1 MGQPK
6 IGPRGITIEDVVDVA
21 NNGLS
26 KTGAATYKSV
36 SQPTATTPVDYAAL
50 LAGGPASTYGEKYG
64 GQSSAEYAKQMIL
77 GAAMQA
83 KSVGDLAALQ
93 ASTNQQN
100 LTSKFA
106 SDLTTGTKK
115 MFPSYE
121 AKFNQPLTT
130 TPGTRNYR
138 PTGMDQAAKDIADQE
153 RKLNSMYVYDINGT
167 RRLSMNANPLE
178 AQALQTAVSE
188 GKQALNRAGY
198 DPTMAGRGQ
207 EEAIRQTAEN
217 KANAYGAYMD
227 RMNMLDL
234 TQPGS
239 QPGTYTNLDVNRAN
253 RSFQGAPTTGQLLY
267 KGAQR
272 QTATNLTPGLEAALA
287 EQVTPYETVAE
298 GFANTPLS
306 QFAQQIA
313 VNRYGYD
320 PALAAGL
327 FDTSVDIQ
335 SLKDEAD
342 LFAAQNPQL
351 NMSPAEIV
359 YDQLGE
365 EGLNQ
370 YLQQQAEQA
379 LYGTG
384 SQQRTEAELAQDAAN
399 APIDA
404 QLYSAYATAPGDV
417 GSALNADVA
426 RQYMSDPNFLAQ
438 FQAGT
443 TKIYDD
449 MSQGLSGADAVNSY
463 MQNYLDETGD
473 PVSARILEEL
483 LSNVSFG

>member
-1 MGQPK
+1 MAPK
-6 IGPRGITIEDVVDVA
+6 IGPRGVTIDDVQDVA
-21 NNGLS
+21 TNGIRQA
-26 KTGAATYKSV
+26 GATPYRSARFEPA
-36 SQPTATTPVDYAAL
+36 QPTATTPVDYAAL
-50 LAGGPASTYGEKYG
+50 LAGGPAPTYGQKYG
-64 GQSSAEYAKQMIL
+64 GQPTGEYAKQMIL
-77 GAAMQA
+77 GAAMQR
-83 KSVGDLAALQ
+83 KSIGDLAALQ
-93 ASTNQQN
+93 AATAQQD

-106 SDLTTGTKK
+106 SDLLARTNKLYPTFRTQ
-115 MFPSYE
+115 FD
-121 AKFNQPLTT
+121 QPLT
-130 TPGTRNYR
+130 PPSSTRNLQIQNLT
-138 PTGMDQAAKDIADQE
+138 PAISDLEAQLAE
-153 RKLNSMYVYDINGT
+153 RKLYARRIGAYEQQRQGT
-167 RRLSMNANPLE
+167 GREIDVLE
-178 AQALQTAVSE
+178 ADLRDVRRAAGQVNPS
-188 GKQALNRAGY
+188 GKTPEQLA
-198 DPTMAGRGQ
+198 
-207 EEAIRQTAEN
+207 AEN

-227 RMNMLDL
+227 RMNMLDTSGL
-234 TQPGS
+234 PSSRNT
-239 QPGTYTNLDVNRAN
+239 TN
-253 RSFQGAPTTGQLLY
+253 QGAGSVSLQPTVPELLRG
-267 KGAQR
+267 GAQR

-287 EQVTPYETVAE
+287 EQVTPYENVAA

-313 VNRYGYD
+313 IQQYGYD

-327 FDTSVDIQ
+327 FDTSVDVQ
-335 SLKDEAD
+335 SLKDQAD

-359 YDQLGE
+359 YNQLGE

-379 LYGTG
+379 LMGSP

-404 QLYSAYATAPGDV
+404 ELYSAYATAPGNV
-417 GSALNADVA
+417 NSALNADVA

-443 TKIYDD
+443 TQIYDD
-449 MSQGLSGADAVNSY
+449 MGKGISGADAVNAY
-463 MQNYLDETGD
+463 MQNYLNTTGD

>member
-1 MGQPK
+1 MAPK

-21 NNGLS
+21 NNGIRQTS
-26 KTGAATYKSV
+26 ATPYRSARFENA
-36 SQPTATTPVDYAAL
+36 QPTATSPVDYAAL
-50 LAGGPASTYGEKYG
+50 LAGGPAPTYGQKYG
-64 GQSSAEYAKQMIL
+64 GQPTGEYARQMIL

-93 ASTNQQN
+93 AATNTEN
-100 LTSKFA
+100 LTNKFA
-106 SDLTTGTKK
+106 SDLLTGTNKLSPIFRKK
-115 MFPSYE
+115 FS
-121 AKFNQPLTT
+121 QPLVT
-130 TPGTRNYR
+130 TPGTRNYVPSPEVQSAQQLSDLENELNDLYVTSR
-138 PTGMDQAAKDIADQE
+138 IGNQRTLAMGTDPTKVRALQSSIDQAKRTLQYSGYSPAE
-153 RKLNSMYVYDINGT
+153 ETLNAQRSQ
-167 RRLSMNANPLE
+167 AE
-178 AQALQTAVSE
+178 AV
-188 GKQALNRAGY
+188 
-198 DPTMAGRGQ
+198 
-207 EEAIRQTAEN
+207 RQTAEN
-217 KANAYGAYMD
+217 KQNAYGAYMD
-227 RMNMLDL
+227 RMNMLDPS
-234 TQPGS
+234 TG
-239 QPGTYTNLDVNRAN
+239 GTIPEMLRA
-253 RSFQGAPTTGQLLY
+253 
-267 KGAQR
+267 GAQR

-287 EQVTPYETVAE
+287 EQVTPYETVAQ

-359 YDQLGE
+359 YNQLGE

-379 LYGTG
+379 LIGSP

-404 QLYSAYATAPGDV
+404 ELYSVYATAPGDV
-417 GSALNADVA
+417 GSALNSDVA

>member
-1 MGQPK
+1 MAPK
-6 IGPRGITIEDVVDVA
+6 IGPRGITIEDVIDVV
-21 NNGLS
+21 NNGIGQTS
-26 KTGAATYKSV
+26 ATPYRSARFENA
-36 SQPTATTPVDYAAL
+36 QPTATSPVDYAAL
-50 LAGGPASTYGEKYG
+50 LAGGPAPTYGQKYG
-64 GQSSAEYAKQMIL
+64 GQPSGEYARQMIL

-93 ASTNQQN
+93 AATNQQN

-106 SDLTTGTKK
+106 SDLLAGTNKLSPI
-115 MFPSYE
+115 FRE
-121 AKFNQPLTT
+121 KFNQPMLDSNNRNVQIQNLT
-130 TPGTRNYR
+130 PAISDLEARLAERKRYARRIGAYEQQRQGTGREIDILQEDLRDTRRALGQVN
-138 PTGMDQAAKDIADQE
+138 PTGKTPEQLA
-153 RKLNSMYVYDINGT
+153 
-167 RRLSMNANPLE
+167 
-178 AQALQTAVSE
+178 
-188 GKQALNRAGY
+188 
-198 DPTMAGRGQ
+198 
-207 EEAIRQTAEN
+207 AEN
-217 KANAYGAYMD
+217 KANAYGAYME
-227 RMNMLDL
+227 RMNMLDPS
-234 TQPGS
+234 TG
-239 QPGTYTNLDVNRAN
+239 GTIPEMLRA
-253 RSFQGAPTTGQLLY
+253 
-267 KGAQR
+267 GAQR

-287 EQVTPYETVAE
+287 EQVTPYENVAA

-327 FDTSVDIQ
+327 FDTSVDVQ
-335 SLKDEAD
+335 SLKDQAD

-359 YDQLGE
+359 YNQLGE

-379 LYGTG
+379 LIGSP

-404 QLYSAYATAPGDV
+404 ELYSVYATAPGDLS
-417 GSALNADVA
+417 SALNADVA

-449 MSQGLSGADAVNSY
+449 MSQGVSGADAVNSY
-463 MQNYLDETGD
+463 IRNYLNETAD

>member
-1 MGQPK
+1 MAPK

-36 SQPTATTPVDYAAL
+36 SQPTATSPVDYAAL
-50 LAGGPASTYGEKYG
+50 LAGGPASTYGQKYG
-64 GQSSAEYAKQMIL
+64 GQPSGEYAKQMIL

-83 KSVGDLAALQ
+83 KSIGDLAALQ
-93 ASTNQQN
+93 AATNQQN

-106 SDLTTGTKK
+106 SDLLAGTNKLYPTYRAQFDQPMLDSNNRNVQIQNLTPAISDLEARLAERKRYARRIGAYEQQRQGTGR
-115 MFPSYE
+115 E
-121 AKFNQPLTT
+121 IDILQEDLRD
-130 TPGTRNYR
+130 TRRALGQVN
-138 PTGMDQAAKDIADQE
+138 PTGKTPEQLA
-153 RKLNSMYVYDINGT
+153 
-167 RRLSMNANPLE
+167 
-178 AQALQTAVSE
+178 
-188 GKQALNRAGY
+188 
-198 DPTMAGRGQ
+198 
-207 EEAIRQTAEN
+207 AEN
-217 KANAYGAYMD
+217 KANAYGAYMT
-227 RMNMLDL
+227 RMNML
-234 TQPGS
+234 GEG
-239 QPGTYTNLDVNRAN
+239 GTIPERL
-253 RSFQGAPTTGQLLY
+253 RS
-267 KGAQR
+267 GAQR
-272 QTATNLTPGLEAALA
+272 QTATNLTPALQAALA
-287 EQVTPYETVAE
+287 EQVTPYETVAA

-327 FDTSVDIQ
+327 FDTSVDVQ

-359 YDQLGE
+359 YNQLGE

-379 LYGTG
+379 LMGSP

-404 QLYSAYATAPGDV
+404 ELYSAYATAPGNV
-417 GSALNADVA
+417 NSALNADVA

-443 TKIYDD
+443 TQIYDE
-449 MSQGLSGADAVNSY
+449 MGKGISGADAVNAY
-463 MQNYLDETGD
+463 MQNYLNTTGD

-483 LSNVSFG
+483 LSNIAFG

>member
-1 MGQPK
+1 MAPPK
-6 IGPRGITIEDVVDVA
+6 IGPRGITIEDVQNVA
-21 NNGLS
+21 NNGIS
-26 KTGAATYKSV
+26 QKDGTSYKSI
-36 SQPTATTPVDYAAL
+36 SKPTATSPVDYAAL
-50 LAGGPASTYGEKYG
+50 LAGGPASTYGEKYA
-64 GQSSAEYAKQMIL
+64 GQPSGEYAKQMIL

-83 KSVGDLAALQ
+83 KSIGDLAALQ
-93 ASTNQQN
+93 AATNQQN

-106 SDLTTGTKK
+106 SDLLAGTNKLSPI
-115 MFPSYE
+115 FRE
-121 AKFNQPLTT
+121 KFNQPMLDSNNRNVQIQNLT
-130 TPGTRNYR
+130 PAISDLEARLAERKRYARRIGAYEQQRQGTGREIDILQEDLRDTRRALGQVN
-138 PTGMDQAAKDIADQE
+138 PTGKTPEQLA
-153 RKLNSMYVYDINGT
+153 
-167 RRLSMNANPLE
+167 
-178 AQALQTAVSE
+178 
-188 GKQALNRAGY
+188 
-198 DPTMAGRGQ
+198 
-207 EEAIRQTAEN
+207 AEN
-217 KANAYGAYMD
+217 KANAYGAYMT
-227 RMNMLDL
+227 RMNMLDPS
-234 TQPGS
+234 TG
-239 QPGTYTNLDVNRAN
+239 GTIPEMLRA
-253 RSFQGAPTTGQLLY
+253 
-267 KGAQR
+267 GAQR
-272 QTATNLTPGLEAALA
+272 QTATNLTPALEAALA
-287 EQVTPYETVAE
+287 EQVTPYETVAQ

-351 NMSPAEIV
+351 SMSPAEIV
-359 YDQLGE
+359 YNQLGE

-379 LYGTG
+379 LIGSP

-404 QLYSAYATAPGDV
+404 ELYSAYATAPGDLS
-417 GSALNADVA
+417 SALNADVA

-443 TKIYDD
+443 TQIYDE
-449 MSQGLSGADAVNSY
+449 MGKGVSGADAVNAY
-463 MQNYLDETGD
+463 IRNYLNETAD

-483 LSNVSFG
+483 LSNIAFG

>member
-1 MGQPK
+1 MMAPK

-36 SQPTATTPVDYAAL
+36 SQPTATSPVDYAAL
-50 LAGGPASTYGEKYG
+50 LAGGPASTYGQKYG
-64 GQSSAEYAKQMIL
+64 GQPSGEYAKQMIL

-83 KSVGDLAALQ
+83 KSIGDLAALQ
-93 ASTNQQN
+93 AATNQQN

-106 SDLTTGTKK
+106 SDLLAGTNKLYPTYRAQFDQPMLDSNNRNVQIQNLTPAISDLEARLAERKRYARRIGAYEQQRQGTGR
-115 MFPSYE
+115 E
-121 AKFNQPLTT
+121 IDILQEDLRD
-130 TPGTRNYR
+130 TRRALGQVN
-138 PTGMDQAAKDIADQE
+138 PTGKTPEQLA
-153 RKLNSMYVYDINGT
+153 
-167 RRLSMNANPLE
+167 
-178 AQALQTAVSE
+178 
-188 GKQALNRAGY
+188 
-198 DPTMAGRGQ
+198 
-207 EEAIRQTAEN
+207 AEN
-217 KANAYGAYMD
+217 KANAYGAYMT
-227 RMNMLDL
+227 RMNML
-234 TQPGS
+234 GEG
-239 QPGTYTNLDVNRAN
+239 GTIPERL
-253 RSFQGAPTTGQLLY
+253 RS
-267 KGAQR
+267 GAQR
-272 QTATNLTPGLEAALA
+272 QTATNLTPALQAALA
-287 EQVTPYETVAE
+287 EQVTPYETVAA

-327 FDTSVDIQ
+327 FDTSVDVQ

-359 YDQLGE
+359 YNQLGE

-379 LYGTG
+379 LMGSP

-404 QLYSAYATAPGDV
+404 ELYSAYATAPGNV
-417 GSALNADVA
+417 NSALNADVA

-443 TKIYDD
+443 TQIYDE
-449 MSQGLSGADAVNSY
+449 MGKGISGADAVNAY
-463 MQNYLDETGD
+463 MQNYLNTTGD

-483 LSNVSFG
+483 LSNIAFG

>member
-1 MGQPK
+1 MAPK
-6 IGPRGITIEDVVDVA
+6 IGPRGITIEDVQDVA
-21 NNGLS
+21 TNGS
-26 KTGAATYKSV
+26 KAGKSQYVYAPATTT
-36 SQPTATTPVDYAAL
+36 TATSPVDYAAL
-50 LAGGPASTYGEKYG
+50 LAGGPASTYGLKYA
-64 GQSSAEYAKQMIL
+64 GQPSGEYAKQMIL

-83 KSVGDLAALQ
+83 KSIGDLAALQ

-106 SDLTTGTKK
+106 SDLLAGTNKLSPI
-115 MFPSYE
+115 FRE
-121 AKFNQPLTT
+121 KFNQPLAPPSSARNVQIQNL
-130 TPGTRNYR
+130 TPAIADLEARLAERKRYARRIGAYEQQRQGTGREIDILQEDLRDTRRALAQVN
-138 PTGMDQAAKDIADQE
+138 PTGKTPEQLA
-153 RKLNSMYVYDINGT
+153 
-167 RRLSMNANPLE
+167 
-178 AQALQTAVSE
+178 
-188 GKQALNRAGY
+188 
-198 DPTMAGRGQ
+198 
-207 EEAIRQTAEN
+207 AEN
-217 KANAYGAYMD
+217 KANAYGAYMT
-227 RMNMLDL
+227 RMNMLDPS
-234 TQPGS
+234 TG
-239 QPGTYTNLDVNRAN
+239 GTIPEMLRA
-253 RSFQGAPTTGQLLY
+253 
-267 KGAQR
+267 GAQR
-272 QTATNLTPGLEAALA
+272 QTATNLTPALQAALA

-327 FDTSVDIQ
+327 FDTSVDVQ
-335 SLKDEAD
+335 SLKDQAD

-359 YDQLGE
+359 YNQLGE

-379 LYGTG
+379 LMGSP

-404 QLYSAYATAPGDV
+404 ELYSAYATAPGNV
-417 GSALNADVA
+417 NSALNADVA

-443 TKIYDD
+443 TQVYDD
-449 MSQGLSGADAVNSY
+449 MGKGISGADAVNAY
-463 MQNYLDETGD
+463 MQNYLNTTGD

-483 LSNVSFG
+483 LSNIAFG

>member
-1 MGQPK
+1 MANPK
-6 IGPRGITIEDVVDVA
+6 IGPRGITIEDVQDVA
-21 NNGLS
+21 NNGIRQ
-26 KTGAATYKSV
+26 TGAATYKS
-36 SQPTATTPVDYAAL
+36 SYSPPTATTPIDYAAL

-64 GQSSAEYAKQMIL
+64 GQPTGEYAKQMIL

-93 ASTNQQN
+93 AATNTEN
-100 LTSKFA
+100 LTNKFA
-106 SDLTTGTKK
+106 SDLLTGTNKLSPIFRK
-115 MFPSYE
+115 
-121 AKFNQPLTT
+121 KFNQPLVT
-130 TPGTRNYR
+130 TPGTRNYVPGPQAQSAQQLSDLENELNDLYVTSMGNQR
-138 PTGMDQAAKDIADQE
+138 TLAMDADPAKVRALQSSIDQAK
-153 RKLNSMYVYDINGT
+153 RT
-167 RRLSMNANPLE
+167 
-178 AQALQTAVSE
+178 LQYSGYSPAE
-188 GKQALNRAGY
+188 EALNAPRSQA
-198 DPTMAGRGQ
+198 
-207 EEAIRQTAEN
+207 EAVRQTAEN
-217 KANAYGAYMD
+217 KQNAYGAYMD
-227 RMNMLDL
+227 RMNMLD
-234 TQPGS
+234 TS
-239 QPGTYTNLDVNRAN
+239 NGTTIPEMLR
-253 RSFQGAPTTGQLLY
+253 G
-267 KGAQR
+267 GAQR
-272 QTATNLTPGLEAALA
+272 QTITNLTPGLEAALA
-287 EQVTPYETVAE
+287 EQVTPYENVAA
-298 GFANTPLS
+298 GFADTPLS

-313 VNRYGYD
+313 INRYGYD

-327 FDTSVDIQ
+327 FDTSVDVQ
-335 SLKDEAD
+335 SLKDQAD

-370 YLQQQAEQA
+370 YLQQQADEYLLGSA
-379 LYGTG
+379 
-384 SQQRTEAELAQDAAN
+384 SQQRTETELAQDAAN

-404 QLYSAYATAPGDV
+404 ELYSVYATAPGDV
-417 GSALNADVA
+417 GSALNSDVA

>member
-1 MGQPK
+1 MMAPK
-6 IGPRGITIEDVVDVA
+6 IGPRGITIEDVVNVA

-36 SQPTATTPVDYAAL
+36 SQPMATSPVDYAAL
-50 LAGGPASTYGEKYG
+50 LAGGPASTYGEKYA
-64 GQSSAEYAKQMIL
+64 GQPSGEYAKQMIL

-83 KSVGDLAALQ
+83 KSIGDLAALQ

-106 SDLTTGTKK
+106 SDLLAGTNKLYPTYRAQFDQP
-115 MFPSYE
+115 MLDSNNRNVQIQNLTPAISDLE
-121 AKFNQPLTT
+121 ARL
-130 TPGTRNYR
+130 
-138 PTGMDQAAKDIADQE
+138 AE
-153 RKLNSMYVYDINGT
+153 RKLYARRIGAYEQQRQGTGKEIDILEAELRDA
-167 RRLSMNANPLE
+167 RRAMGQVNPL
-178 AQALQTAVSE
+178 
-188 GKQALNRAGY
+188 GKTPEQFA
-198 DPTMAGRGQ
+198 
-207 EEAIRQTAEN
+207 EEN

-227 RMNMLDL
+227 RMNMLDTSGL
-234 TQPGS
+234 PSSRNT
-239 QPGTYTNLDVNRAN
+239 TN
-253 RSFQGAPTTGQLLY
+253 QGAGSVSLQPTVPELLRG
-267 KGAQR
+267 GAQR
-272 QTATNLTPGLEAALA
+272 QTISNLMPGLNQAKA
-287 EQVTPYETVAE
+287 EQVTPYETVAQ

-335 SLKDEAD
+335 SLKDQAD

-359 YDQLGE
+359 RYQFGE
-365 EGLNQ
+365 EALNQ

-404 QLYSAYATAPGDV
+404 ELYSVYATAPGDLS
-417 GSALNADVA
+417 SALNADVA

-463 MQNYLDETGD
+463 MQNYLNTTGD

>member
-1 MGQPK
+1 MMAPK

-21 NNGLS
+21 NNGIS
-26 KTGAATYKSV
+26 QKDGTSYKSI
-36 SQPTATTPVDYAAL
+36 SKPTATSPVDYAAL
-50 LAGGPASTYGEKYG
+50 LAGGPASTYGLKYA
-64 GQSSAEYAKQMIL
+64 GQPSGEYAKQMIL

-83 KSVGDLAALQ
+83 KSIGDLAALQ

-106 SDLTTGTKK
+106 SDLLAGTNKLSPI
-115 MFPSYE
+115 FRE
-121 AKFNQPLTT
+121 KFSQPLAPPSSARNVQIQNL
-130 TPGTRNYR
+130 TPAISDLEARLAERKRYARRIGAYEQQRQGTGREIDILEADLLDTRRALAQAN
-138 PTGMDQAAKDIADQE
+138 PTGKTPEQLA
-153 RKLNSMYVYDINGT
+153 
-167 RRLSMNANPLE
+167 
-178 AQALQTAVSE
+178 
-188 GKQALNRAGY
+188 
-198 DPTMAGRGQ
+198 
-207 EEAIRQTAEN
+207 AEN
-217 KANAYGAYMD
+217 KANAYGAYMT
-227 RMNMLDL
+227 RMNMLDTSGL
-234 TQPGS
+234 PSSRNT
-239 QPGTYTNLDVNRAN
+239 TN
-253 RSFQGAPTTGQLLY
+253 QGAESISLQPTVPELLRA
-267 KGAQR
+267 GAQR

-287 EQVTPYETVAE
+287 EQVTPYETVAQ

-379 LYGTG
+379 LMGSP

-404 QLYSAYATAPGDV
+404 ELYSAYATAPGNV
-417 GSALNADVA
+417 NSALNADVA

-443 TKIYDD
+443 TQIYDE
-449 MSQGLSGADAVNSY
+449 MGKGISGADAVNAY
-463 MQNYLDETGD
+463 MQNYLNTTGD

-483 LSNVSFG
+483 LSNIAFG

>member
-1 MGQPK
+1 MAK

-21 NNGLS
+21 NNGIRQTS
-26 KTGAATYKSV
+26 ATPYRSARFENA
-36 SQPTATTPVDYAAL
+36 QPTATSPVDYAAL
-50 LAGGPASTYGEKYG
+50 LAGGPASTYGMKYA
-64 GQSSAEYAKQMIL
+64 GQPSGEYAKQMIL

-83 KSVGDLAALQ
+83 KSIGDLAAMQ
-93 ASTNQQN
+93 AATNRSQ
-100 LTSKFA
+100 LESKFA
-106 SDLTTGTKK
+106 SDLLSGTNKLYPTYRAQ
-115 MFPSYE
+115 FD
-121 AKFNQPLTT
+121 QPLAPLSSARNVQIQNL
-130 TPGTRNYR
+130 TPAISDLEARL
-138 PTGMDQAAKDIADQE
+138 AE
-153 RKLNSMYVYDINGT
+153 RKLYARRIGAYEQQRQGTGKEIDILEAELRDA
-167 RRLSMNANPLE
+167 RRAMGQVNPL
-178 AQALQTAVSE
+178 
-188 GKQALNRAGY
+188 GKTPEQFA
-198 DPTMAGRGQ
+198 
-207 EEAIRQTAEN
+207 EEN

-227 RMNMLDL
+227 RMNMLDTSGL
-234 TQPGS
+234 PSSRNT
-239 QPGTYTNLDVNRAN
+239 TN
-253 RSFQGAPTTGQLLY
+253 QGAGSVSLQPTVPELLRG
-267 KGAQR
+267 GAQR
-272 QTATNLTPGLEAALA
+272 QTITNLMPSLNQAKA

-335 SLKDEAD
+335 SLKDQAD

-404 QLYSAYATAPGDV
+404 ELYSVYATAPGDLS
-417 GSALNADVA
+417 SALNADVA

-463 MQNYLDETGD
+463 MQNYLNTTGD

>member
-1 MGQPK
+1 MMAPPK
-6 IGPRGITIEDVVDVA
+6 IGPRGITIEDVQNVA
-21 NNGLS
+21 NNGIS
-26 KTGAATYKSV
+26 QKDGTSYKSI
-36 SQPTATTPVDYAAL
+36 SKPTATSPVDYAAL
-50 LAGGPASTYGEKYG
+50 LAGGPASTYGEKYA
-64 GQSSAEYAKQMIL
+64 GQPSGEYAKQMIL

-83 KSVGDLAALQ
+83 KSIGDLAALQ
-93 ASTNQQN
+93 AATNQQN

-106 SDLTTGTKK
+106 SDLLAGTNKLSPI
-115 MFPSYE
+115 FRE
-121 AKFNQPLTT
+121 KFNQPMLDSNNRNVQIQNLT
-130 TPGTRNYR
+130 PAISDLEARLAERKRYARRIGAYEQQRQGTGREIDILQEDLRDTRRALGQVN
-138 PTGMDQAAKDIADQE
+138 PTGKTPEQLA
-153 RKLNSMYVYDINGT
+153 
-167 RRLSMNANPLE
+167 
-178 AQALQTAVSE
+178 
-188 GKQALNRAGY
+188 
-198 DPTMAGRGQ
+198 
-207 EEAIRQTAEN
+207 AEN
-217 KANAYGAYMD
+217 KANAYGAYMT
-227 RMNMLDL
+227 RMNMLDPS
-234 TQPGS
+234 TG
-239 QPGTYTNLDVNRAN
+239 GTIPEMLRA
-253 RSFQGAPTTGQLLY
+253 
-267 KGAQR
+267 GAQR
-272 QTATNLTPGLEAALA
+272 QTATNLTPALEAALA
-287 EQVTPYETVAE
+287 EQVTPYETVAQ

-351 NMSPAEIV
+351 SMSPAEIV
-359 YDQLGE
+359 YNQLGE

-379 LYGTG
+379 LIGSP

-404 QLYSAYATAPGDV
+404 ELYSAYATAPGDLS
-417 GSALNADVA
+417 SALNADVA

-443 TKIYDD
+443 TQIYDE
-449 MSQGLSGADAVNSY
+449 MGKGVSGADAVNAY
-463 MQNYLDETGD
+463 IRNYLNETAD

-483 LSNVSFG
+483 LSNIAFG

>member
-1 MGQPK
+1 MAPK
-6 IGPRGITIEDVVDVA
+6 IGPRGITIEDVQNVA
-21 NNGLS
+21 NNGIS
-26 KTGAATYKSV
+26 QKDGTSYKSI
-36 SQPTATTPVDYAAL
+36 SKPTATSPVDYAAL
-50 LAGGPASTYGEKYG
+50 LAGGPASTYGQKYA
-64 GQSSAEYAKQMIL
+64 GQPSGEYARQMIL

-83 KSVGDLAALQ
+83 KSIGDLAAMQ
-93 ASTNQQN
+93 AATNRSQ
-100 LTSKFA
+100 LESKFT
-106 SDLTTGTKK
+106 SDLLSRTNEVYPTLR
-115 MFPSYE
+115 
-121 AKFNQPLTT
+121 AKFDKPLLDESTM
-130 TPGTRNYR
+130 TRNYV
-138 PTGMDQAAKDIADQE
+138 PGPQAQSAQQLSDLENELNDLYVTGMGNQRTLAIGTDPAKVRALQSSIDQAK
-153 RKLNSMYVYDINGT
+153 RT
-167 RRLSMNANPLE
+167 
-178 AQALQTAVSE
+178 LQYSGYSPAE
-188 GKQALNRAGY
+188 EALNALRS
-198 DPTMAGRGQ
+198 Q
-207 EEAIRQTAEN
+207 EEAIRQTAVN
-217 KANAYGAYMD
+217 KQNAYGAYMN
-227 RMNMLDL
+227 RMNMLGEGRSL
-234 TQPGS
+234 PQR
-239 QPGTYTNLDVNRAN
+239 LRA
-253 RSFQGAPTTGQLLY
+253 
-267 KGAQR
+267 GAQR
-272 QTATNLTPGLEAALA
+272 DIIADLTPGLESAVA
-287 EQVTPYETVAE
+287 EQVTPYETVAQ

-359 YDQLGE
+359 YNQLGE

-379 LYGTG
+379 LMGSP

-404 QLYSAYATAPGDV
+404 ELYSAYATAPGNV
-417 GSALNADVA
+417 NSALNADVA

-443 TKIYDD
+443 TQIYDE
-449 MSQGLSGADAVNSY
+449 MGKGISGADAVNAY
-463 MQNYLDETGD
+463 MQNYLNTTGD

-483 LSNVSFG
+483 LSNIAFG

>member
-1 MGQPK
+1 MMAPK
-6 IGPRGITIEDVVDVA
+6 IGPRGITIEDVIDVA
-21 NNGLS
+21 NNGIGQTS
-26 KTGAATYKSV
+26 ATPYRSARFENA
-36 SQPTATTPVDYAAL
+36 QPTATTPVDYAAL
-50 LAGGPASTYGEKYG
+50 LAGGPASTYGLKYA
-64 GQSSAEYAKQMIL
+64 GQPSGEYAKQMIL

-83 KSVGDLAALQ
+83 KSIGDLAALQ

-106 SDLTTGTKK
+106 SDLLAGTNKLSPI
-115 MFPSYE
+115 FRE
-121 AKFNQPLTT
+121 KFNQPMLDSNNRNVQIQKLT
-130 TPGTRNYR
+130 PAISDLEARL
-138 PTGMDQAAKDIADQE
+138 AE
-153 RKLNSMYVYDINGT
+153 RKLYA
-167 RRLSMNANPLE
+167 RRIGAYE
-178 AQALQTAVSE
+178 EQRQGI
-188 GKQALNRAGY
+188 GKQIDIIEAELRDARRAMGQVN
-198 DPTMAGRGQ
+198 PTGKTPEQLA
-207 EEAIRQTAEN
+207 AEN

-227 RMNMLDL
+227 RMNMLGL

-239 QPGTYTNLDVNRAN
+239 QVDFTNLSSLNN
-253 RSFQGAPTTGQLLY
+253 STNQGAESISLQPGLPSLLRA
-267 KGAQR
+267 GAQR

-287 EQVTPYETVAE
+287 EQVTPYETVAA

-327 FDTSVDIQ
+327 FDTSVDVQ
-335 SLKDEAD
+335 SLKDQAD

-359 YDQLGE
+359 RYQFGE
-365 EGLNQ
+365 EALNQ

-404 QLYSAYATAPGDV
+404 ELYSVYATAPGDLS
-417 GSALNADVA
+417 SALNADVA

-449 MSQGLSGADAVNSY
+449 MSQGVSGADAVNSY
-463 MQNYLDETGD
+463 IRNYLNTTGD